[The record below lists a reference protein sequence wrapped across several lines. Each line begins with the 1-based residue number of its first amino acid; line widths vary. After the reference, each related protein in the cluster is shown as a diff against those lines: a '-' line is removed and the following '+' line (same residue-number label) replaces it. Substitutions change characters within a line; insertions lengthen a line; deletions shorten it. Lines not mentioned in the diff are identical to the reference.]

1 MLSKG
6 FLKSWKR
13 LVVQI
18 EIWRCEKSFEH
29 CTVSTSLKKK
39 KKNHPPPPIRVSGSR
54 FFLLIYQRSV
64 PTAQPPPH
72 HSPSFSCPNVK
83 EPVPSINRGARWDHG
98 ALWYIT
104 SLLLLLLVQHGVSDL
119 EWTRVGKHV
128 TKYPLDFPELWPSS
142 GSETDHEG

>member
-1 MLSKG
+1 M
-6 FLKSWKR
+6 FPQILKTSRGANWDMTVWKKFWA
-13 LVVQI
+13 LYCI
-18 EIWRCEKSFEH
+18 YIF
-29 CTVSTSLKKK
+29 KKK